1 VAFYGSRYHLVCQDL
16 SHMPDLANLP
26 STHPTHC
33 CDSSPV
39 VCEDVYGYDAPSMF
53 RQITYIVQGWC
64 SLTGY
69 LEFRKLWKET
79 TQGLGD
85 WIFQDVLCCWG
96 TLTEIVLDNGKH
108 FVVALGIWK
117 ASIMSNISR
126 LAAITLRQMVLWSAH
141 TLMFSRLYY
150 ATKTFAQK

>member
-33 CDSSPV
+33 CNSSPV
-39 VCEDVYGYDAPSMF
+39 VCEDVYGYDAPSTF

-108 FVVALGIWK
+108 FVVALGYLESKYHVKHIQ
-117 ASIMSNISR
+117 IS
-126 LAAITLRQMVLWSAH
+126 SYN
-141 TLMFSRLYY
+141 S
-150 ATKTFAQK
+150 